1 MTLELTQTQSDQMAG
16 SRRRLTVVDPATR
29 QVYILLTPEEYRA
42 FALDAEEGKLL
53 DAAAAI
59 GAGNA
64 VKRCEELP

>member
-16 SRRRLTVVDPATR
+16 SRRRPTVDPATR